1 MVSRF
6 LTAKLAVAALTAVVA
21 VGGVAAAAGVA
32 KTASDHAKAKAVG
45 KVDKA
50 QSERG
55 PDATGHAKAGLCRAW
70 AAGNGRDKG
79 GKAESTAFEAL
90 ARAAGGPDKVA
101 AFCGAASA
109 EASAGK
115 PEGAGTTGRPEASGA
130 ALDGMCKAWAS
141 GKGGEQRRQESD
153 AAFQVLIEAAGGA
166 ANVQTFCAART
177 AAGEAGQTS
186 GSTADD
192 KREQHAPAGSERV
205 PDRADQN
212 RPTTDG

>member
-90 ARAAGGPDKVA
+90 ARAAG
-101 AFCGAASA
+101 
-109 EASAGK
+109 
-115 PEGAGTTGRPEASGA
+115 
-130 ALDGMCKAWAS
+130 
-141 GKGGEQRRQESD
+141 
-153 AAFQVLIEAAGGA
+153 
-166 ANVQTFCAART
+166 
-177 AAGEAGQTS
+177 EAGQTS

-192 KREQHAPAGSERV
+192 KREQHAPAGTERV